1 MNTSLVAPLALAAL
15 IVLAGCSR
23 TEAPKEPIR
32 AVRTLTVGV
41 DSTSAV
47 HDYAAEIRARTES
60 RLGFRVGGK
69 LVAREVNLGDS
80 VRQGQVLARLDGQDL
95 RLGQDAARAALSGAQ
110 TQLDL
115 AQADL
120 RRYRELREQGFI
132 GAAELER
139 REATAKA
146 AQAQLD
152 QARAQSSV
160 QGNQAGYASL
170 LADAAGVVTAV
181 EAEPGQVLSAGT
193 PVVRLALD
201 GPRDAVF
208 SVPEDRLGAVRA
220 LIGQPGAVKLR
231 LWGQTDESPATVR
244 EVSAAA
250 DPTTRTFLVK
260 ADVGRTPVRLGQTAS
275 IRIAEPR
282 RDDAIRLPLAAVVE
296 AKGQSVVWLLDTA
309 TMKVRQQP
317 VQVGGADGNL
327 VLIAAGLK
335 PGDRV
340 VTAGTHV
347 LTPGQQVRLYQ
358 AAQPASAAFSPAPSA
373 VSAAASVASR

>member
-120 RRYRELREQGFI
+120 RRYRELSEQGFI

>member
-15 IVLAGCSR
+15 TVLAGCSR

-32 AVRTLTVGV
+32 AVRTLVVGV
-41 DSTSAV
+41 DSTSAF